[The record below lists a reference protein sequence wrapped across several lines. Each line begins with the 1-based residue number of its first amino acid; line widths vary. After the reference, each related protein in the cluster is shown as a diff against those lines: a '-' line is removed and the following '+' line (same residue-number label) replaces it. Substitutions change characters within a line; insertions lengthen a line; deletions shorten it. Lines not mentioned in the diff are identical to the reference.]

1 MANIIRWIK
10 KIQSHGV
17 PGELPPPRAALFVF
31 KIPLGVVFFNNSD
44 WDGVKAQWGNFNI
57 NKEIENHPYG
67 VLLWY

>member
-10 KIQSHGV
+10 NSNPTVFPESCPLQ
-17 PGELPPPRAALFVF
+17 RAALFVF

-44 WDGVKAQWGNFNI
+44 RDGVKAQWGNFNI
-57 NKEIENHPYG
+57 NKEIENHLYG